1 MKKYPTF
8 AEQQKIPLPPKIL
21 EFQRKMQGLE
31 KSITSDMMSGIC
43 KRLAL
48 GVSYRDIA
56 DYYQIKRE
64 EIAPAVKQYL
74 DYEEQKRKPL
84 RKG

>member
-1 MKKYPTF
+1 MEKYPTF
-8 AEQQKIPLPPKIL
+8 AEQQKIPLPPEIL
-21 EFQRKMQGLE
+21 EFQRKMKELE
-31 KSITSDMMSGIC
+31 KAITSDMMHGIC
-43 KRLAL
+43 ERLAL

-64 EIAPAVKQYL
+64 EITPAVKQFL
-74 DYEEQKRKPL
+74 DYEELKRKPL